1 MPELS
6 EYDCIIRFA
15 DGSYIYQ
22 KYSSAVQR
30 SSDGSLYPDYIIL
43 DSVSNKIYR
52 QGRALDS
59 KDIVSQTYTIS
70 LFAKLI
76 DSLNNRVNNQDL
88 EVSAYSKSMNQ
99 FSGKILSPLKK
110 VTEDLL

>member
-15 DGSYIYQ
+15 NGVFLYQ
-22 KYSSAVQR
+22 KYS
-30 SSDGSLYPDYIIL
+30 DFTSLYPDYIIL
-43 DSVSNKIYR
+43 DSISNKIYR

-76 DSLNNRVNNQDL
+76 DNLNNRVNNQDL